1 MEQNYVITIGRS
13 IGAGGLSTAK
23 VLAEELGIKMYDKN
37 LLLEVASRS
46 GLCPEIFEKKD
57 ERASRSKLTSLF
69 GFRSLLQ
76 GNGSITT
83 DSIMNEESLFKI
95 QSQVIR
101 ELAEKESCIIV
112 GRCADYVLRQ
122 NPRCVSVF
130 INADPEIRVKRM
142 MKEGADE
149 DEVRALIAKGD
160 KKRAEY
166 YNYYTFKKWG
176 DSASY
181 DLCIDSGRFDSAA
194 AVKDVIIDYLKRRF
208 PSTF

>member
-57 ERASRSKLTSLF
+57 ELASRSKLTSLF

-122 NPRCVSVF
+122 NPRCVSIF

-149 DEVRALIAKGD
+149 DEVRTLIAKGD

>member
-1 MEQNYVITIGRS
+1 MEQNYVISIGRS

-23 VLAEELGIKMYDKN
+23 ALSEELGIKMYDKE
-37 LLLEVASRS
+37 LITEVARRS
-46 GLCPEIFEKKD
+46 GLNPDIFEKKD
-57 ERASRSKLTSLF
+57 ERASRSKMTSLF

-83 DSIMNEESLFKI
+83 DSILNEESLFKI

-101 ELAEKESCIIV
+101 DLAENESCIIV
-112 GRCADYVLRQ
+112 GRCADYILRD
-122 NPRCVSVF
+122 NPRCASFF
-130 INADPEIRVKRM
+130 INADPALRIKRLM
-142 MKEGADE
+142 ERGMDE
-149 DEVRALIAKGD
+149 EEARRRISQGD
-160 KKRAEY
+160 RKRAEY
-166 YNYYTFKKWG
+166 YNYYTFKRWG

>member
-13 IGAGGLSTAK
+13 IGAGGLGTTKA
-23 VLAEELGIKMYDKN
+23 LAAELGIKMYDKN
-37 LLLEVASRS
+37 LLLEVAHQS
-46 GLCPEIFEKKD
+46 GLSPEIFEKKD
-57 ERASRSKLTSLF
+57 EKASRSKLTSLF

-101 ELAEKESCIIV
+101 DLAERESCIIV
-112 GRCADYVLRQ
+112 GRCADYILRD
-122 NPRCVSVF
+122 NPRCVSIF
-130 INADPEIRVKRM
+130 INAAPELRAERLVKDGLDP
-142 MKEGADE
+142 DE
-149 DEVRALIAKGD
+149 ARKKIETGD
-160 KKRAEY
+160 RKRAAY

-181 DLCIDSGRFDSAA
+181 DICIDSGKLGDEET
-194 AVKDVIIDYLKRRF
+194 VKVILDYLKIRNII
-208 PSTF
+208 